1 MPLWASEGDGGGAM
15 FRERLGCDGEGTV
28 EEVNRSSDCVLLD
41 VGPALVV
48 NDGVDPLFDHDGVRM
63 GGDPGG
69 GTTAYKGCNAP
80 EYVPE
85 VVCWQGRVSLEVGG
99 GVVVP
104 PLTVLTWVWVVRPW
118 GVARLSHK
126 WRWWWAAGG
135 RPWAWTGGGVGGSVG
150 LSGCREGGECTG
162 VLDAGGE

>member
-1 MPLWASEGDGGGAM
+1 MWASEGDGGGAM

-85 VVCWQGRVSLEVGG
+85 VVCFIIIIIIMFILASVS
-99 GVVVP
+99 P
-104 PLTVLTWVWVVRPW
+104 PTSVWSPNTSSEWV
-118 GVARLSHK
+118 ST
-126 WRWWWAAGG
+126 AAE
-135 RPWAWTGGGVGGSVG
+135 AT
-150 LSGCREGGECTG
+150 
-162 VLDAGGE
+162 